1 LGLEGRSNVRA
12 CRQALLE
19 ARGRSSGFGG
29 LTEAMTETTG
39 DVRALIE
46 QIAKWIVD
54 APEAVYVDHLDDD
67 VIELEVAEAD
77 VGKIIGRQGRNVRA
91 LRTLLSAA
99 GVRARKRYTLEVID

>member
-1 LGLEGRSNVRA
+1 MAENTA
-12 CRQALLE
+12 
-19 ARGRSSGFGG
+19 
-29 LTEAMTETTG
+29 
-39 DVRALIE
+39 DVGVLIE
-46 QIAKWIVD
+46 KIAKWMVD
-54 APEAVYVDHLDDD
+54 SPDEVFVDHLDDD

>member
-1 LGLEGRSNVRA
+1 
-12 CRQALLE
+12 
-19 ARGRSSGFGG
+19 
-29 LTEAMTETTG
+29 MPETTANVG
-39 DVRALIE
+39 VLIE
-46 QIAKWIVD
+46 KIAKWMVD
-54 APEAVYVDHLDDD
+54 APEQVFVDPLDDD